1 MKKEYELIMLA
12 VLVDKT
18 EKEKNR
24 IKELLTKEIDWVEI
38 AGILMNHRLGGYFYF
53 GLDEEQRYVIPKELR
68 KNLNM
73 LVKGQTYEQKF
84 LYKYIRELYDT
95 LENQDLRYAGLK
107 GIIYGAT
114 IYSIGMR
121 RSNDLDLLVYE
132 DDLDKLDKLMKQI
145 GYIQGS
151 KKDGKIVEATKKEKL
166 IQRMNYHDLVPY
178 MKEAEDRIIEIDIN
192 FLVDGKDN
200 LIDDKVFDMG
210 TSLYEGDYYTFRG
223 LNLITNFAFLICHFY
238 REATG
243 EIWVNNKRNLLLYK
257 IVDIVNYLRHFED
270 QLDSESVVKTFEK
283 LNILEKALYTFLTI
297 KKFYEN
303 EKLINEC
310 IKKMSTEYIDLYQKY
325 FEDSVFE
332 RYYEDSYN
340 MGR

>member
-18 EKEKNR
+18 EEEKKR
-24 IKELLTKEIDWVEI
+24 IDDLLSYEMDWVEI

-53 GLDEEQRYVIPKELR
+53 GLSEKQRHIIPKELR

-73 LVKGQTYEQKF
+73 LIKGQACEQKT
-84 LYKYIRELYDT
+84 LCKYISELFDT

-107 GIIYGAT
+107 GIVFGAT

-132 DDLDKLDKLMKQI
+132 EDLDKLDKLMRKI

-151 KKDGKIVEATKKEKL
+151 KKDGALVEATKKEKL

-178 MKEAEDRIIEIDIN
+178 VKETEDRVIEIDIN
-192 FLVDGKDN
+192 FLIDGKEN
-200 LIDDKVFDMG
+200 LIDDKVFEIG
-210 TSLYEGDYYTFRG
+210 TCIYEGECYKFRG
-223 LNLITNFAFLICHFY
+223 LKTITNFAFLICHFY

-243 EIWVNNKRNLLLYK
+243 ELWVNNKRNLLLYK
-257 IVDIVNYLRHFED
+257 IVDIVNYMRRFED
-270 QLDSESVVKTFEK
+270 QLDVISVVKLLDE
-283 LNILEKALYTFLTI
+283 LNLLEKALYTFLTI
-297 KKFYEN
+297 KQFYGH
-303 EKLINEC
+303 EKTINEC
-310 IKKMSTEYIDLYQKY
+310 IEKISVDYSDLYQNY
-325 FEDSVFE
+325 YQDGIFEQ
-332 RYYEDSYN
+332 YYEDSYN
-340 MGR
+340 LGR